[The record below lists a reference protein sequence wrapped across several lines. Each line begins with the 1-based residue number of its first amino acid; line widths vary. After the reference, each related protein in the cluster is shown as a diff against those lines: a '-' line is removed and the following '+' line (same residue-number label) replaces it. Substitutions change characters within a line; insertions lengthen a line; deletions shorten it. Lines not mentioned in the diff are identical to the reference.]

1 MALLSCGSE
10 ICFWPASSLG
20 ACGKER
26 LEAMEEGEEG
36 SMAGPPQWGVDG
48 VGRKVQ
54 AQRMAQWKTY
64 LETVKV
70 PT

>member
-10 ICFWPASSLG
+10 ICFWPANSLG

-26 LEAMEEGEEG
+26 LEAMEEEES
-36 SMAGPPQWGVDG
+36 SMTGPPQWDVDG

-54 AQRMAQWKTY
+54 VQRMA
-64 LETVKV
+64 
-70 PT
+70 P

>member
-10 ICFWPASSLG
+10 ICFWPANSLG

-48 VGRKVQ
+48 AGRKVQ
-54 AQRMAQWKTY
+54 AQRMAPWKAY